1 MGIALDAMHRIKKIS
16 AEMLAEKTKDNAVA
30 LSDTEAKRDIMSLLV
45 RARNADLAIKS
56 GYTMTDQQMMDQVVR
71 PYYCLASFDGAHFRC
86 HFSLRSSELAT
97 KRLRLV

>member
-71 PYYCLASFDGAHFRC
+71 PYSLASFDGAHFRC
-86 HFSLRSSELAT
+86 HFSLRSSEPVT
-97 KRLRLV
+97 KRLHLV